1 MGMPFGKAALNAAA
15 IIVFRT
21 LLSCWPSSCS
31 IGLKSQPIQLGM
43 SQSNEKEK
51 VGMLARKLPRI
62 VADFPV
68 EGHNWFIS
76 AHIMV
81 L

>member
-51 VGMLARKLPRI
+51 VGMLAM
-62 VADFPV
+62 
-68 EGHNWFIS
+68 EE
-76 AHIMV
+76 AHQNTV
-81 L
+81 FDSRC